1 MIRTVPANTHDVRM
15 CCQLAAC
22 AVHGAMAGFTG
33 FTVGHIN
40 NATAMI
46 PVKAL
51 EGKNNFVDINGRA
64 WHRVLAC
71 TQQPQFR

>member
-15 CCQLAAC
+15 CSHLAAC

-40 NATAMI
+40 NAPAMI

-51 EGKNNFVDINGRA
+51 DEKHNYVDTKGRA
-64 WHRVLAC
+64 WQRLLAC
-71 TQQPQFR
+71 TQQP